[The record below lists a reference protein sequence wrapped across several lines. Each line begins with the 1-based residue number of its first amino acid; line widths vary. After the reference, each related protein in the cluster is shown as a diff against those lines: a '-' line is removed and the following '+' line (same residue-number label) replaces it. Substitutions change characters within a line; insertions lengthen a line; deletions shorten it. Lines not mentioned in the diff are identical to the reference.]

1 MKPVSPT
8 GFTNLDMI
16 GVFQVEFKNFLLE
29 VREDGIAVFTAHRP
43 EKLNAMSAEAWT
55 ELYDF
60 FYWAH
65 TADEVKAIILTGS
78 GEKAFIAGADLNSL
92 ATKTSANCLTNL
104 GEKANNM
111 IENCAKPV
119 VCAVNGYAFG
129 GGCEI
134 AIACDFR
141 IVSDNA
147 LFALPETSLGI
158 LPGAGGCMRLSRLVG
173 LGRAK
178 DIALL
183 GNQVTA
189 AEAVQIGLATKCVP
203 QAELMDEAV
212 KMCKKLIKR
221 APISLRIAKQ
231 VLNNSWTAGQETAT
245 LLECLALSSL
255 CGTEDKQEGVTS
267 FLEKRKPSY
276 NGR

>member
-1 MKPVSPT
+1 M
-8 GFTNLDMI
+8 
-16 GVFQVEFKNFLLE
+16 EFKNFLLE
-29 VREDGIAVFTAHRP
+29 IRDDGIAVFTAHRP
-43 EKLNAMSAEAWT
+43 EKLNAMSAESWT

-60 FYWAH
+60 FAWAH

-92 ATKTSANCLTNL
+92 ATKTSANCLNNL

-111 IENCAKPV
+111 IENCSKPV

-141 IVSDNA
+141 VVSENA
-147 LFALPETSLGI
+147 LFALPETGLGI
-158 LPGAGGCMRLSRLVG
+158 LPGSGGCMRLTRLVG

-183 GNQVTA
+183 GNQVTG

-212 KMCKKLIKR
+212 KMCKKLLKR
-221 APISLRIAKQ
+221 APISLRIAKN
-231 VLNNSWTAGQETAT
+231 VLNASWSAGQETAT
-245 LLECLALSSL
+245 LLESLALSSL

-276 NGR
+276 SGR